1 MNQTKKKNP
10 LKRLL
15 SMRGMGQVVT
25 VTIGLIVLLV
35 AFALINPN
43 FWSPTNRTNLLR
55 QIAPILIIGIAQSY
69 VLITGNIDLSI
80 GSVVGMSTM
89 VAATLM
95 SKGIMSPIPALLV
108 TLLCCLLMLAS
119 AVLLVLAAGVF
130 TAPTTHLSLFSALV
144 LIFMLIVG
152 NRVLTNNAEATLLD
166 VVHDNIDDVE
176 YEGGYLDLD
185 ELNLYRHNVYIL
197 VYDEQEQLIGGAGL
211 RHFDGDEEFM
221 NGQTRD
227 VTIDGEKYLVYDL
240 YVQNPGGN
248 VWLRGITSTDN
259 SFSAVRVIVILSLVL
274 FPVLVL
280 LTAVVLFATGIA
292 GSSVAALK
300 DLTDTAR
307 IALLPGSGWPQQTGV
322 AELEQIAPLTGSFVE
337 LGDEGCV
344 VWSRTGKKLNSIQ
357 SGYARPALAAGKT
370 RFVLYNRSGN
380 ELRVESRTQN
390 LYTKQL
396 ENSIFL
402 CAMSDNGTLAVVT
415 EDQTSMAKLLV
426 YSPSMEQQLSWSMT
440 SNDGTPLR
448 MAFSPDSRKL
458 AAAAV
463 TVSGGQVMT
472 NLYLINL
479 ASGDPVSLVNQGGVP
494 QWLGWTSA
502 STILAVYDTRAVL
515 YNAGGGERAV
525 YDFAGTELKDV
536 SVDAAG
542 NVALLLASGQ
552 VSQAVTLDKN
562 LNVQFSAAVSAANSI
577 VRAGNLFYLLA
588 DNAVECFDASG
599 AQQWS
604 QNLDTSPQALLA
616 NSRDLLLFSGNTVQ
630 KLAAPAE

>member
-1 MNQTKKKNP
+1 MRKIHRGSSPAEGEP
-10 LKRLL
+10 LSAGRVEYLEAARQRARSRRLR
-15 SMRGMGQVVT
+15 RGA
-25 VTIGLIVLLV
+25 IIV
-35 AFALINPN
+35 
-43 FWSPTNRTNLLR
+43 
-55 QIAPILIIGIAQSY
+55 
-69 VLITGNIDLSI
+69 
-80 GSVVGMSTM
+80 
-89 VAATLM
+89 
-95 SKGIMSPIPALLV
+95 
-108 TLLCCLLMLAS
+108 
-119 AVLLVLAAGVF
+119 AVLTVL
-130 TAPTTHLSLFSALV
+130 
-144 LIFMLIVG
+144 
-152 NRVLTNNAEATLLD
+152 
-166 VVHDNIDDVE
+166 
-176 YEGGYLDLD
+176 
-185 ELNLYRHNVYIL
+185 
-197 VYDEQEQLIGGAGL
+197 
-211 RHFDGDEEFM
+211 
-221 NGQTRD
+221 
-227 VTIDGEKYLVYDL
+227 
-240 YVQNPGGN
+240 
-248 VWLRGITSTDN
+248 
-259 SFSAVRVIVILSLVL
+259 
-274 FPVLVL
+274 
-280 LTAVVLFATGIA
+280 VLFATGAVGTSIA
-292 GSSVAALK
+292 RAK
-300 DLTDTAR
+300 DLVDSVHITLT
-307 IALLPGSGWPQQTGV
+307 PNTGWPQQTGITEPTAV
-322 AELEQIAPLTGSFVE
+322 TKLSGGFAEMDT
-337 LGDEGCV
+337 DTCV
-344 VWSRTGKKLNSIQ
+344 VYSFGGAKLNSVQ

-588 DNAVECFDASG
+588 DNAVECFDVSG
-599 AQQWS
+599 TQQWS

-616 NSRDLLLFSGNTVQ
+616 NSKDLLLFSGNTVQ
-630 KLAAPAE
+630 KLEAPAE

>member
-1 MNQTKKKNP
+1 MRKIHRGSSPAEGEP
-10 LKRLL
+10 LSAGRVEYLEAARQRARSRRLR
-15 SMRGMGQVVT
+15 RGA
-25 VTIGLIVLLV
+25 IIV
-35 AFALINPN
+35 
-43 FWSPTNRTNLLR
+43 
-55 QIAPILIIGIAQSY
+55 
-69 VLITGNIDLSI
+69 
-80 GSVVGMSTM
+80 
-89 VAATLM
+89 
-95 SKGIMSPIPALLV
+95 
-108 TLLCCLLMLAS
+108 
-119 AVLLVLAAGVF
+119 AVLTVL
-130 TAPTTHLSLFSALV
+130 
-144 LIFMLIVG
+144 
-152 NRVLTNNAEATLLD
+152 
-166 VVHDNIDDVE
+166 
-176 YEGGYLDLD
+176 
-185 ELNLYRHNVYIL
+185 
-197 VYDEQEQLIGGAGL
+197 
-211 RHFDGDEEFM
+211 
-221 NGQTRD
+221 
-227 VTIDGEKYLVYDL
+227 
-240 YVQNPGGN
+240 
-248 VWLRGITSTDN
+248 
-259 SFSAVRVIVILSLVL
+259 
-274 FPVLVL
+274 
-280 LTAVVLFATGIA
+280 VLFATGAVGTSIA
-292 GSSVAALK
+292 RAK
-300 DLTDTAR
+300 DLVDSVHITLT
-307 IALLPGSGWPQQTGV
+307 PNTGWPQQTGITEPTAV
-322 AELEQIAPLTGSFVE
+322 AKLSGGFAEMDT
-337 LGDEGCV
+337 DTCV
-344 VWSRTGKKLNSIQ
+344 VYSFGGAKLNSVQ

-599 AQQWS
+599 TQQWS
-604 QNLDTSPQALLA
+604 QNLDTGPQALLA
-616 NSRDLLLFSGNTVQ
+616 NSKDLLLFSGNTVQ
-630 KLAAPAE
+630 KLEAPAE

>member
-1 MNQTKKKNP
+1 MRKNRNRPESDEP
-10 LKRLL
+10 LSEGRVEYLEAA
-15 SMRGMGQVVT
+15 RQRVR
-25 VTIGLIVLLV
+25 
-35 AFALINPN
+35 
-43 FWSPTNRTNLLR
+43 NRRIRRT
-55 QIAPILIIGIAQSY
+55 
-69 VLITGNIDLSI
+69 
-80 GSVVGMSTM
+80 
-89 VAATLM
+89 
-95 SKGIMSPIPALLV
+95 
-108 TLLCCLLMLAS
+108 
-119 AVLLVLAAGVF
+119 AVL
-130 TAPTTHLSLFSALV
+130 
-144 LIFMLIVG
+144 
-152 NRVLTNNAEATLLD
+152 
-166 VVHDNIDDVE
+166 
-176 YEGGYLDLD
+176 
-185 ELNLYRHNVYIL
+185 
-197 VYDEQEQLIGGAGL
+197 
-211 RHFDGDEEFM
+211 
-221 NGQTRD
+221 
-227 VTIDGEKYLVYDL
+227 
-240 YVQNPGGN
+240 
-248 VWLRGITSTDN
+248 
-259 SFSAVRVIVILSLVL
+259 
-274 FPVLVL
+274 LVL

-322 AELEQIAPLTGSFVE
+322 AELEQMAPLTGSFVE

-502 STILAVYDTRAVL
+502 STILAVYDTRTVL

-588 DNAVECFDASG
+588 DNSVECFDASG
-599 AQQWS
+599 TLSVNARAVPPLPKGEAIAALRKKSAIYFVASPVRSVGSPFGGAGTTAVVTERVSQFGIRLNVCSRIRHLFLISYVRWS
-604 QNLDTSPQALLA
+604 GWCWP
-616 NSRDLLLFSGNTVQ
+616 SGM
-630 KLAAPAE
+630 PAKAFWPRWCS

>member
-1 MNQTKKKNP
+1 MRKIHRGSSPAEGEP
-10 LKRLL
+10 LSAGRVEYLEAARQRARSRRLR
-15 SMRGMGQVVT
+15 RGA
-25 VTIGLIVLLV
+25 IIV
-35 AFALINPN
+35 
-43 FWSPTNRTNLLR
+43 
-55 QIAPILIIGIAQSY
+55 
-69 VLITGNIDLSI
+69 
-80 GSVVGMSTM
+80 
-89 VAATLM
+89 
-95 SKGIMSPIPALLV
+95 
-108 TLLCCLLMLAS
+108 
-119 AVLLVLAAGVF
+119 AVLTVL
-130 TAPTTHLSLFSALV
+130 
-144 LIFMLIVG
+144 
-152 NRVLTNNAEATLLD
+152 
-166 VVHDNIDDVE
+166 
-176 YEGGYLDLD
+176 
-185 ELNLYRHNVYIL
+185 
-197 VYDEQEQLIGGAGL
+197 
-211 RHFDGDEEFM
+211 
-221 NGQTRD
+221 
-227 VTIDGEKYLVYDL
+227 
-240 YVQNPGGN
+240 
-248 VWLRGITSTDN
+248 
-259 SFSAVRVIVILSLVL
+259 
-274 FPVLVL
+274 
-280 LTAVVLFATGIA
+280 VLFATGAVGTSIA
-292 GSSVAALK
+292 RAK
-300 DLTDTAR
+300 DLVDSVHITLT
-307 IALLPGSGWPQQTGV
+307 PNTGWPQQTGITEPTAV
-322 AELEQIAPLTGSFVE
+322 AKLSGGFAEMDT
-337 LGDEGCV
+337 DTCV
-344 VWSRTGKKLNSIQ
+344 VYSFGGAKLNSVQ
-357 SGYARPALAAGKT
+357 SGYARPALAAGKS

-599 AQQWS
+599 TQQWS

-630 KLAAPAE
+630 KLEIPES